1 MTITRVQL
9 VGNVSTG
16 ASFSGIVTATSFSG
30 NVTGNATGLSGT
42 PNITV
47 GNVTGSAATFTN
59 LTSQQLN
66 VTGLSTFAGVTTHT
80 ASLFGTQA
88 SFTGVVTASNGTL
101 ISGIGISTEGSIVG
115 TGITLIDFR
124 GPGVS
129 TITTPVAGIT
139 TVNIAGGGGGLTVSD
154 DTTTNATRYVV
165 FDDVTTGTIT
175 NINVSSTKLQFN
187 PSAGNLSATQFT
199 SLSDVTQ
206 KTNIQPIENSIELTK
221 QLQGVRFNWIDN
233 NKPSLGLIAQE
244 VEKVL
249 PELVEVGD
257 DDLKRVNYSN
267 MIGLLIE
274 AIKEQQVRI
283 EELERKY

>member
-101 ISGIGISTEGSIVG
+101 ISGIGIRTEGSIVG

>member
-16 ASFSGIVTATSFSG
+16 ASFSGIVTATSFS
-30 NVTGNATGLSGT
+30 
-42 PNITV
+42 

-101 ISGIGISTEGSIVG
+101 ISGIGIRTEGSIVG